1 MKGHELSAADAIAYN
16 PRVVRR
22 IVIDPSSILV
32 NDERQLSPGL
42 SSSYLIC
49 DMKLSG
55 FWMLSRAAS
64 SASVT
69 FYSMSST
76 LVS

>member
-22 IVIDPSSILV
+22 IMVDSSSILM

-42 SSSYLIC
+42 SYLIC
-49 DMKLSG
+49 DMKLPG
-55 FWMLSRAAS
+55 FWMLNRAAS

-69 FYSMSST
+69 VYSMSST